1 MTTIDNRIALICGV
15 SGQDGC
21 YLAKFLLN
29 KGYIVYGTSRSND
42 SLKAANLVKVG
53 VLDQIHM
60 IQMAPENPQSVTNAL
75 KKCNPD
81 EVYYLAGQSSVGLS
95 FQLPTETILSISH
108 GILNVLEACLSLKI
122 SPRIYH
128 AGSGECFGGVN
139 GEPASELT
147 LFHPKSPYAIAQA
160 SAYWLVNNY
169 RNAYGQFACTG
180 ILFNHES
187 PLRLEKFVT
196 QKIIQS
202 AIKIANG
209 SKEKLTLGNI
219 EISRDWGWAPEYVKA
234 MWLMLQ
240 QDTPE
245 DFVISTGSSISLK
258 NFVKTA
264 FDHVGLNWENHVLI
278 DNNNFR
284 PLDVSVST
292 GNPKKAEEKLGWKA
306 HIKNEDVVRKMID
319 LTF

>member
-1 MTTIDNRIALICGV
+1 
-15 SGQDGC
+15 
-21 YLAKFLLN
+21 
-29 KGYIVYGTSRSND
+29 
-42 SLKAANLVKVG
+42 
-53 VLDQIHM
+53 
-60 IQMAPENPQSVTNAL
+60 
-75 KKCNPD
+75 
-81 EVYYLAGQSSVGLS
+81 
-95 FQLPTETILSISH
+95 
-108 GILNVLEACLSLKI
+108 
-122 SPRIYH
+122 
-128 AGSGECFGGVN
+128 
-139 GEPASELT
+139 
-147 LFHPKSPYAIAQA
+147 
-160 SAYWLVNNY
+160 
-169 RNAYGQFACTG
+169 
-180 ILFNHES
+180 
-187 PLRLEKFVT
+187 
-196 QKIIQS
+196 
-202 AIKIANG
+202 
-209 SKEKLTLGNI
+209 
-219 EISRDWGWAPEYVKA
+219 